1 MNVARDA
8 ILSRLTH
15 VPQQPRRAEQ
25 RVALPALTRAADAD
39 ATPIARFRAAL
50 ERTGVTWELADSPV
64 SARLYL
70 ATALQADA
78 ITRVLT
84 WDAAQLPVPG
94 LLDTM
99 SVLGIETT
107 VPDLRAAQP
116 RLRPQ
121 DPDSRGDLLRSVV
134 AAEVGIV
141 AAEAGFADTGALA
154 LWGGKGRPLLAA
166 CLPRRIVVLLPASK
180 IFLSL
185 SHWLTGGVNMNTAI
199 LTFLTGPSQSLDLEL
214 IRAVGI
220 HGPRQVHVVLVG

>member
-1 MNVARDA
+1 MTAARDA

-15 VPQQPRRAEQ
+15 VPQQHASGRAQ
-25 RVALPALTRAADAD
+25 RCNAGLTRAADAD
-39 ATPIARFRAAL
+39 TTPIDRFAS
-50 ERTGVTWELADSPV
+50 GWSGSDVTWELADSPV

-78 ITRVLT
+78 ITGVLT

-99 SVLGIETT
+99 NVLAIETSI
-107 VPDLRAAQP
+107 PDLRAAPP

-134 AAEVGIV
+134 ATEVGIV

-166 CLPRRIVVLLPASK
+166 CLPRRVVVLLPASN

-185 SHWLTGGVNMNTAI
+185 SHWLTGGVNTNSAI